1 MEVRMQERQPFPFK
15 EITGQV
21 FKYAVNL
28 FIVLLIGIILGYA
41 WNYYHYKT
49 FMDKLSYL
57 KNDIKHN
64 KEEISK
70 LQDMLQPVLD
80 ICDIIARY
88 NPQLTSKERFEI
100 ARAVLYYSNL
110 HNLDPLLVTSV
121 IIVESHGNAYAL
133 SSKGAMGLMQIMPHV
148 AEGFGFDGEDLFSI
162 DANIK
167 LGTFILA
174 DNIRRW
180 GYQEGIQRY
189 FWGAGAPDDDIYISK
204 VLKVM
209 EGFKG

>member
-1 MEVRMQERQPFPFK
+1 MQEERQLFPFRN
-15 EITGQV
+15 ITGQV
-21 FKYAVNL
+21 FRYAVNL
-28 FIVLLIGIILGYA
+28 FIVLLIGIILGYV
-41 WNYYHYKT
+41 WNYYHYKP
-49 FMDKLSYL
+49 FVDELASIK
-57 KNDIKHN
+57 DEVKHN

-70 LQDMLQPVLD
+70 LQDMLQPVVD
-80 ICDIIARY
+80 ICDIIAGY
-88 NPQLTSKERFEI
+88 NPGLTSKERFEI
-100 ARAVLYYSNL
+100 GRAVLYYSNL
-110 HNLDPLLVTSV
+110 RNLDPLLVTSL

-133 SSKGAMGLMQIMPHV
+133 SSKGAVGLMQIMPYV
-148 AEGFGFDGEDLFSI
+148 AEGLGFDEDLFSI

-180 GYQEGIQRY
+180 GFHNGIQRY
-189 FWGAGAPDDDIYISK
+189 FWGTGAADDRYISK